1 MLKQSRKVGSF
12 SRVDI
17 EIDSFGQKATA
28 WAEFKFKAELKL
40 INRKKK
46 TNHNKLKCFS
56 LIFSLVLGRL
66 TSSQY
71 ILSTC
76 ISYGKFRTYQKSSK
90 CKSLSK
96 NCQNWKQIFFLN
108 MVSKFE
114 TVLTILYIET
124 FLIYIFSKLWPA
136 DQIISLKHIY
146 N

>member
-96 NCQNWKQIFFLN
+96 NCQNWKQIFFFKYGFKIRN
-108 MVSKFE
+108 SFGNTVYRNIFE
-114 TVLTILYIET
+114 IHIFQALTCRSNY
-124 FLIYIFSKLWPA
+124 LIKAHL
-136 DQIISLKHIY
+136 
-146 N
+146 